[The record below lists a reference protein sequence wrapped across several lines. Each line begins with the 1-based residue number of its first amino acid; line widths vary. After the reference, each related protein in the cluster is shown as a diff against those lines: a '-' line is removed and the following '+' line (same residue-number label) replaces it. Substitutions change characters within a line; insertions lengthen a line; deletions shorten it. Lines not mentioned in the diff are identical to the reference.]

1 MFVCL
6 ESKCIRQR
14 LVQTMNRR
22 CRFGSKTLLLHG
34 ISVAI
39 SPSRGSLKRNKTTIL
54 KFCSTGKEIRQN
66 NVQVL
71 TCFFI
76 GQNMSSSGRRK
87 IVPTNQIHRLR
98 WRLRTNGHTVGISR
112 DFCRTRTLFCS
123 HKLFYPNCYYL
134 HRSLSWISF
143 VDSCCNR
150 ALKAVFESLMYLI
163 RENFIESSDRTT
175 WNRT

>member
-6 ESKCIRQR
+6 ESKWIRQR
-14 LVQTMNRR
+14 LVQTMNRW

-54 KFCSTGKEIRQN
+54 KFCSTGREIRQN

-76 GQNMSSSGRRK
+76 GQNMSSSGRRE
-87 IVPTNQIHRLR
+87 IEPTNQIRPSETKITYTWTYRRNRSWL
-98 WRLRTNGHTVGISR
+98 LSDALFSALTNFSIRTVTTCT
-112 DFCRTRTLFCS
+112 D
-123 HKLFYPNCYYL
+123 
-134 HRSLSWISF
+134 LSWISF

-150 ALKAVFESLMYLI
+150 ALKAVFESLMYLM
-163 RENFIESSDRTT
+163 RENFIESWDRTT